1 MNIVI
6 IGCNGFIGSNF
17 LNYYSSIGA
26 DILCVGRIKPKSF
39 QHKFLELDDFLSLD
53 KKLEYDIWINAAG
66 SGDVQLSLTKPEID
80 YNANVELVRLLLE
93 LKLKISPTGI
103 FVHFSSAAVYG
114 NPIKLPIAENDE
126 LNPITP
132 YGISKLQA
140 ENYILNQ
147 QLPEGKR
154 FYILRPSMIHGPG
167 NKGNLNL
174 LYSFVNKGYP
184 WPLAAFENKR
194 SFLSIDNLCFVTKE
208 IVENDSI
215 PSGVYN
221 IADDQAISTNQ
232 LISLI
237 SKSQNKNTKSVF
249 LPKKLIYAIAK
260 VGSILHLPINTE
272 RLIKLTD
279 NYVISNKKILKSIG
293 KPFPISAEN
302 GLVKT
307 LNSFQNVK

>member
-1 MNIVI
+1 MSKI
-6 IGCNGFIGSNF
+6 IITGASGFVGSNLLEF
-17 LNYYSSIGA
+17 FKSTHEVQPLGVRYI
-26 DILCVGRIKPKSF
+26 PKN
-39 QHKFLELDDFLSLD
+39 KIEL
-53 KKLEYDIWINAAG
+53 
-66 SGDVQLSLTKPEID
+66 SGDVIIHLSGKAHDLKNVSKPQEYYEANYELTKQLFD
-80 YNANVELVRLLLE
+80 SFLLSNASVF
-93 LKLKISPTGI
+93 I
-103 FVHFSSAAVYG
+103 FMSSVKAVADQVDG
-114 NPIKLPIAENDE
+114 VLTEDNIP
-126 LNPITP
+126 NPITP

>member
-1 MNIVI
+1 MPDV
-6 IGCNGFIGSNF
+6 GS
-17 LNYYSSIGA
+17 
-26 DILCVGRIKPKSF
+26 KS
-39 QHKFLELDDFLSLD
+39 LLICLTNVDFPLPD
-53 KKLEYDIWINAAG
+53 NPIT
-66 SGDVQLSLTKPEID
+66 Q
-80 YNANVELVRLLLE
+80 
-93 LKLKISPTGI
+93 KISPCFTLKETSETPITELYLSNASVFI
-103 FVHFSSAAVYG
+103 FMSSVKAVADQVDG
-114 NPIKLPIAENDE
+114 VLTEDNIP
-126 LNPITP
+126 NPITP

-279 NYVISNKKILKSIG
+279 NYVISNKKILKSCFAQCATKLGNKSNPVMRSTMGVFKKPAAHFIG
-293 KPFPISAEN
+293 VPSH
-302 GLVKT
+302 KT
-307 LNSFQNVK
+307 YSEAL

>member
-1 MNIVI
+1 VNIVI

-132 YGISKLQA
+132 WSKNNCFQA
-140 ENYILNQ
+140 F
-147 QLPEGKR
+147 
-154 FYILRPSMIHGPG
+154 FYFR
-167 NKGNLNL
+167 NWTDQTNLM
-174 LYSFVNKGYP
+174 G
-184 WPLAAFENKR
+184 
-194 SFLSIDNLCFVTKE
+194 CF
-208 IVENDSI
+208 
-215 PSGVYN
+215 
-221 IADDQAISTNQ
+221 
-232 LISLI
+232 
-237 SKSQNKNTKSVF
+237 SKV
-249 LPKKLIYAIAK
+249 
-260 VGSILHLPINTE
+260 
-272 RLIKLTD
+272 
-279 NYVISNKKILKSIG
+279 
-293 KPFPISAEN
+293 
-302 GLVKT
+302 
-307 LNSFQNVK
+307 